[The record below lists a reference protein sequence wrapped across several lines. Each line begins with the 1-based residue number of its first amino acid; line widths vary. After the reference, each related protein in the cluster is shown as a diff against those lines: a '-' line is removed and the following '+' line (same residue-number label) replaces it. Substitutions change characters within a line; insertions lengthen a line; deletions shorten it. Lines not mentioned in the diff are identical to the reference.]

1 MEDVFV
7 FDHYKDELY
16 IIASNLFSD
25 RTKERLKESIER
37 KIEDLKNIHFSVED
51 INYKSIPRHIT
62 TNISE
67 QQFVQT
73 IRILKRKLLKEICFK

>member
-37 KIEDLKNIHFSVED
+37 KIEDLKDTF
-51 INYKSIPRHIT
+51 
-62 TNISE
+62 
-67 QQFVQT
+67 FG
-73 IRILKRKLLKEICFK
+73 

>member
-73 IRILKRKLLKEICFK
+73 IRILKKENY

>member
-7 FDHYKDELY
+7 LIIIKMNY
-16 IIASNLFSD
+16 ILSQVTYFLIEQ
-25 RTKERLKESIER
+25 KRLKESIER
-37 KIEDLKNIHFSVED
+37 KIEDLKHTFSVED

-73 IRILKRKLLKEICFK
+73 IRILKRNY

>member
-1 MEDVFV
+1 MYLFLIII
-7 FDHYKDELY
+7 KMNY
-16 IIASNLFSD
+16 ILSQVTYFLIEQ
-25 RTKERLKESIER
+25 KERLKESIER
-37 KIEDLKNIHFSVED
+37 KIEDLKHTFSVED